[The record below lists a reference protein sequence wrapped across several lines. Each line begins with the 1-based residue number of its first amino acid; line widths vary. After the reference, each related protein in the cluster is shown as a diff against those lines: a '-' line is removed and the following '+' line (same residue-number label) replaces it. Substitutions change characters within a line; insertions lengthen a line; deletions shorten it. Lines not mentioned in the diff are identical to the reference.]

1 MAFHIRKINIL
12 GQLQRVVAGAID
24 KNEMSKDQGQGN
36 EKAEGAALQRCF
48 HKEKA
53 PIQSAVL
60 MALVR
65 HFFACII
72 KMHF

>member
-1 MAFHIRKINIL
+1 
-12 GQLQRVVAGAID
+12 
-24 KNEMSKDQGQGN
+24 MSKDQGQGN